1 MSFNE
6 EILINLFFKSSC
18 YICVL
23 LYYTHAASFPYV
35 WFVFRCKYS
44 CFSDWTSFLLFVF
57 LLKSFLFLVVGRI
70 ITDEAADSTV
80 HTRTNMLPSYGDS
93 VMLLFTV
100 HFGMQSVWRKSKEF
114 LRYSLEAN
122 VKSVQ
127 FTWLLW
133 WNDEVRTGSFSL
145 NPAAIFKLVF
155 VVSAHPDP
163 AASWAGSCS
172 AWWLASSPVLQPC
185 SLTSPSTSRTPPRT
199 TSTATKV
206 G

>member
-1 MSFNE
+1 MQ
-6 EILINLFFKSSC
+6 
-18 YICVL
+18 L
-23 LYYTHAASFPYV
+23 LYLCVTVIHS
-35 WFVFRCKYS
+35 RS
-44 CFSDWTSFLLFVF
+44 L
-57 LLKSFLFLVVGRI
+57 LVVGRI

-100 HFGMQSVWRKSKEF
+100 HFGMQSVHWKSKGF
-114 LRYSLEAN
+114 LRYSLETD

-127 FTWLLW
+127 FNWLLW
-133 WNDEVRTGSFSL
+133 WNDEVTTGSCSL
-145 NPAAIFKLVF
+145 NPAAIFKLVL
-155 VVSAHPDP
+155 VVFAHPDP

-199 TSTATKV
+199 TRTVTKV